1 MDTFFTPQFVSTVGV
16 PAIICLYTLRE
27 VRCSLDKL
35 TAAINKLGED
45 HTKEISAL
53 KDDVKEL
60 KFKINTFEIKY
71 SGGVK
76 HNENND

>member
-1 MDTFFTPQFVSTVGV
+1 MENFFTPQFVSTVGV

-27 VRCSLDKL
+27 VRGSLDKL

-60 KFKINTFEIKY
+60 KYNVNSLQIRL
-71 SGGVK
+71 GVT
-76 HNENND
+76 HNERN